1 MTVAERLE
9 SIEVSVSEACLQAML
24 AAYPASGATSLAVAG
39 GTAFFFGAMSPF
51 SQAVGIGMRGPVS
64 KEDFDRLEE
73 FFVAREAPIA
83 ISLCPHADPSVLDRL
98 AERRYHVTQFE
109 HTLCRELTEG
119 GVLMAPSV
127 ELVRPTTPGE
137 KDLWVQTVIAG
148 SGMEGFEELFGVM
161 FDTPEAT
168 AYLTLQDGQPAGSGA
183 VSIRPGDFAV
193 FYSDTTL
200 PVFRGRGLQPAVI
213 AARLDQA
220 HAAGCTVAVANTSP
234 GTASQRN
241 YERAGFRVAYT
252 KAVLTSP

>member
-1 MTVAERLE
+1 
-9 SIEVSVSEACLQAML
+9 ML
-24 AAYPASGATSLAVAG
+24 AAYPGSGAASLRVAG

-73 FFVAREAPIA
+73 FFVAREVPIG

-98 AERRYHVTQFE
+98 AERRYRVTQFE
-109 HTLCRELTEG
+109 HTLCRA
-119 GVLMAPSV
+119 LMTDDVPIAPPV
-127 ELVRPTTPGE
+127 DLVRSAKPGE
-137 KDLWVQTVIAG
+137 KDSWVRTVIAG
-148 SGMEGFEELFGVM
+148 SDMEGYEELFGVM
-161 FDTPEAT
+161 FDSVDAT

-200 PVFRGRGLQPAVI
+200 PGFRGRGLQSAVI
-213 AARLDQA
+213 AARLYQA
-220 HAAGCTVAVANTSP
+220 LTAGCTLAIANTSP
-234 GTASQRN
+234 GTVSQRN